1 MTSATQQ
8 TPVKGQNA
16 ALESGSRRAETL
28 RIIIQPIAV
37 VVIVLAVLIWAA
49 TGNLDDIEARNINA
63 PTILRLTWQHIEI
76 TVMVTLIVVA
86 VAVPLGIIVTRRWAK
101 AAAPVF
107 LAIANIGQS
116 APPVGVLVLF
126 FLFSGWSGFW
136 VSVLPIAFY
145 SLLPVL
151 RNTMVGLRAVDPTMV
166 EAGRGI
172 GMSAPA
178 VLWRIEFPLSVP
190 YILAGL
196 RTSLVLAVGT
206 ATLATLVGGGGLG
219 DLVTTG
225 YKLSRFPVL
234 VVGAVLAGAL
244 ALLVDWLAG
253 LAERW
258 LGPKGLR

>member
-1 MTSATQQ
+1 MTATQEQ
-8 TPVKGQNA
+8 TVA
-16 ALESGSRRAETL
+16 AAGASGSRRAETL
-28 RIIIQPIAV
+28 RIIIQPVAV
-37 VVIVLAVLIWAA
+37 VLIVLGVLVWAA
-49 TGNLDDIEARNINA
+49 AGHLDDIEQRNINA

-76 TVMVTLIVVA
+76 TAMVTLLVLA
-86 VAVPLGIIVTRRWAK
+86 VAVPLGVLVTRTWAR

-107 LAIANIGQS
+107 LAIANIGQA

-126 FLFSGWSGFW
+126 FLVSSWTGFW
-136 VSVLPIAFY
+136 VAVLPIAFY

-172 GMSAPA
+172 GMSAMA
-178 VLWRIEFPLSVP
+178 VLWRIEFPLAVP
-190 YILAGL
+190 YVLAGL
-196 RTSLVLAVGT
+196 RTALVLAVGT

-244 ALLVDWLAG
+244 ALLVDWLGG